1 MKKVTLIPQA
11 LRYAPEIHRLSQAPE
26 VKNALGLPTQ
36 SVEDTE
42 NFIINTLME
51 ESEGKTISR
60 LILNEEDQ
68 LIGITT
74 LMFIDQSNKQCHIG
88 SWIGVDYW
96 GQGYNLASKI
106 ELLKIAF
113 EYLHL
118 EVVFAGA
125 RTVNLRSQKA
135 QEKLP
140 FISLNIEQQFPEEH
154 LLLEKRQKQPCILN
168 AVFRDDFLN
177 YLYPAQ
183 KERKI

>member
-11 LRYAPEIHRLSQAPE
+11 LRYAKEINRFSQAPE

-42 NFIINTLME
+42 NFIINTIME

-60 LILNEEDQ
+60 LILNEEEQ
-68 LIGITT
+68 LIGVTT
-74 LMFIDQSNKQCHIG
+74 LMFIDQCNKQCHIG
-88 SWIGVDYW
+88 SWIAVDYW

-113 EYLHL
+113 EYLQL

-125 RTVNLRSQKA
+125 RTVNLRSQRA

-140 FISLNIEQQFPEEH
+140 FISLNIEKQFSEEH

-168 AVFRDDFLN
+168 AVFKEDFLN
-177 YLYPAQ
+177 YLYSTQ
-183 KERKI
+183 NGRKI

>member
-1 MKKVTLIPQA
+1 MNKVTLIPQA
-11 LRYAPEIHRLSQAPE
+11 MRYAKEIHHLSQAPA

-60 LILNEEDQ
+60 LILNEENQ

-113 EYLHL
+113 EYLQL
-118 EVVFAGA
+118 NVVFAGA
-125 RTVNLRSQKA
+125 RTVNIRSQKA

-140 FISLNIEQQFPEEH
+140 FISLNVEQQFPEEH
-154 LLLEKRQKQPCILN
+154 LLLEKRQKHPCILN
-168 AVFRDDFLN
+168 AVFKDDFLN
-177 YLYPAQ
+177 YLYAAQ
-183 KERKI
+183 KKREN

>member
-11 LRYAPEIHRLSQAPE
+11 LHYAKDINRLSQAPE

-42 NFIINTLME
+42 NFIINTIME

-60 LILNEEDQ
+60 LILNEEGQ
-68 LIGITT
+68 LIGVTT
-74 LMFIDQSNKQCHIG
+74 LMFIDQCNKQCHIG

-113 EYLHL
+113 EYLQL
-118 EVVFAGA
+118 EIVFAGA
-125 RTVNLRSQKA
+125 RTVNLRSQRA

-140 FISLNIEQQFPEEH
+140 FISLNIEKQFPEEH
-154 LLLEKRQKQPCILN
+154 LLLEKRQKYPCILN
-168 AVFRDDFLN
+168 AVFKKDFLN
-177 YLYPAQ
+177 YLYSTQ
-183 KERKI
+183 NGRKI